1 MNDSVRSNEADIVD
15 VEFGV
20 DVRVVRPVNLYGCR
34 IGDRSFVGPFVEIQ
48 RGAVVGCDCRIQ
60 SHSFLCDLVTIGD
73 RCFIGHGVMFVNDTF
88 ASGGPA
94 GRDRSKWGSTTVG
107 NDVSIGSNATIL
119 PVKIADGVV
128 VGAGAVV
135 TRDLLVKGIYA
146 GNPAQLLRTL

>member
-1 MNDSVRSNEADIVD
+1 MTGTPRFSDAGIVD

-48 RGAVVGCDCRIQ
+48 AGAVIGRDCRIQ
-60 SHSFLCDLVTIGD
+60 SHSFVCDLVTIGD
-73 RCFIGHGVMFVNDTF
+73 GCFIGHCVMFVNDTF
-88 ASGGPA
+88 RDGGPA

-107 NDVSIGSNATIL
+107 NHVSIGSNATIL
-119 PVKIADGVV
+119 PVRIADGVV

-135 TRDLLVKGIYA
+135 TRDLLVKGVYA
-146 GNPAQLLRTL
+146 GNPARLLRTL

>member
-1 MNDSVRSNEADIVD
+1 MTRTPRCSDASIVD

-48 RGAVVGCDCRIQ
+48 RGAVVGRDCRIQ

-73 RCFIGHGVMFVNDTF
+73 NCFIGHGVMFVNDTF
-88 ASGGPA
+88 SGGSPA
-94 GRDRSKWGSTTVG
+94 GRDRSKWGTTTVG

-135 TRDLLVKGIYA
+135 TRDLPVKGIYA
-146 GNPAQLLRTL
+146 GNPARLLRAL